1 MEIAELARKVNGIM
15 TRTSQDIRVK
25 NISRQ
30 LVIMAN
36 LVEKQI
42 YESMFSL
49 KKHDIKLAA
58 NIIKQDDKVD
68 ELQKVIEEQCIKF
81 IAAEQPL
88 ATDLRKVMTASKIVT
103 DLERMA
109 DHAVDICKI
118 TLKLGG
124 NLNSFQGSLE
134 SIGEMERKVRK
145 MIELSID
152 AYINN
157 DDEMAYKICQKD
169 DEIDYLYKSLF
180 TGLVEEIKENENLIE
195 KGISLLFVIKYLERI
210 GDHVTNICE
219 STIYSKSG
227 IYEDLNE

>member
-1 MEIAELARKVNGIM
+1 M
-15 TRTSQDIRVK
+15 TRGSQDIRVK
-25 NISRQ
+25 NINRQ

-42 YESMFSL
+42 YESMLSL
-49 KKHDIKLAA
+49 KKYDIRLAE
-58 NIIKQDDKVD
+58 NIIQSDDKVD
-68 ELQKVIEEQCIKF
+68 ELQKIIEEQCIKF

-118 TLKLGG
+118 TKKMGG
-124 NLNSFQGSLE
+124 KINSFNKSLE
-134 SIGEMERKVRK
+134 TLWEMEKKVRT
-145 MIELSID
+145 MIELAINS
-152 AYINN
+152 YINN
-157 DDEMAYKICQKD
+157 DDIMAYKICERD
-169 DEIDYLYKSLF
+169 DEIDSCYRSLF
-180 TGLVEEIKENENLIE
+180 DAFVEEIKLDEGLAE

-219 STIYSKSG
+219 WTIYSKNG
-227 IYEDLNE
+227 EYVDLNE